1 MWKGGFLM
9 AKVWDRLMKMLARAN
24 PQDVVSLVLQG
35 TQYVSDVTN
44 EQIIRAVEAD
54 FLCNALRNEQEIV
67 VHVEFQRYHDSN
79 MSRRMWEYNIAT
91 TYLTQLPVCSFALY
105 LWKDTSIVEP
115 PFILRL
121 VDGNIIHIFY
131 YENIFLWEIPPERLQ
146 QKGLEGLLPLLPL
159 TQGAK
164 EARDKIVNDMIEG
177 LRAAGKEDI
186 LALGYAF
193 AGRVYKT
200 KDDQKWL
207 KRRFAMFEDFLEES
221 WSYQEMVQKGLDK
234 GIELGKKQ
242 GVDQGIEIGKK
253 QGIEQGIEI
262 GEKQGLE
269 RALNALRPTLIS
281 VVQARFPELTDLA
294 QQQGERFT
302 VPELLS
308 DVIDKLLKVQT
319 VEQARRILMQ
329 LDQVP
334 DTPHPDA

>member
-1 MWKGGFLM
+1 M
-9 AKVWDRLMKMLARAN
+9 AKVWDKLMKMLARAN

-54 FLCNALRNEQEIV
+54 FLCNAVRNEQEIV
-67 VHVEFQRYHDSN
+67 VH
-79 MSRRMWEYNIAT
+79 
-91 TYLTQLPVCSFALY
+91 
-105 LWKDTSIVEP
+105 
-115 PFILRL
+115 
-121 VDGNIIHIFY
+121 GNIIHIFY
-131 YENIFLWEIPPERLQ
+131 YENNFLWEIPPERLQ

-193 AGRVYKT
+193 AGRVYTT
-200 KDDQKWL
+200 KDDRKWL

-242 GVDQGIEIGKK
+242 G
-253 QGIEQGIEI
+253 IEQGIEI
-262 GEKQGLE
+262 GEKQGIE
-269 RALNALRPTLIS
+269 KGALSALRPTLVH
-281 VVQARFPELTDLA
+281 VVEARFPELTALA

-302 VPELLS
+302 VSELLS
-308 DVIDKLLKVQT
+308 DVIDKLLKAQT
-319 VEQARRILMQ
+319 LDQARRILMQ

-334 DTPHPDA
+334 NTPHPDA

>member
-1 MWKGGFLM
+1 M
-9 AKVWDRLMKMLARAN
+9 AKVWDKLMKMLARAN

-54 FLCNALRNEQEIV
+54 FLCNAVRNKQEIV
-67 VHVEFQRYHDSN
+67 VHVEFQRYHDAN

-105 LWKDTSIVEP
+105 IWKDTSIVEP

-221 WSYQEMVQKGLDK
+221 WSYQEMVQKGIDK
-234 GIELGKKQ
+234 
-242 GVDQGIEIGKK
+242 
-253 QGIEQGIEI
+253 GIEI
-262 GEKQGLE
+262 GELK
-269 RALNALRPTLIS
+269 ALRPTLVR
-281 VVQARFPELTDLA
+281 VVKVRFPELAALA
-294 QQQGERFT
+294 QQQAERFT
-302 VPELLS
+302 MPELLN
-308 DVIDKLLKVQT
+308 DVIDKLLTAQT
-319 VEQARRILMQ
+319 AERAQQILMQ

>member
-1 MWKGGFLM
+1 M

-24 PQDVVSLVLQG
+24 PQDFVSLVLQG

-67 VHVEFQRYHDSN
+67 VHVEFQRYHDAN

-105 LWKDTSIVEP
+105 IWKDTSIVEP
-115 PFILRL
+115 PFILKL

-131 YENIFLWEIPPERLQ
+131 YENIFLWEVPPEKLQ

-164 EARDKIVNDMIEG
+164 EARDKIVNDMIAG
-177 LRAAGKEDI
+177 LQAAGKEDI

-234 GIELGKKQ
+234 GIE
-242 GVDQGIEIGKK
+242 IGKK
-253 QGIEQGIEI
+253 QGIEQGIE
-262 GEKQGLE
+262 
-269 RALNALRPTLIS
+269 RALNALRPTLMS
-281 VVQARFPELTDLA
+281 VVEARFPELTALA
-294 QQQGERFT
+294 QQQGKRFT

-308 DVIDKLLKVQT
+308 DVIDKLLKAQT
-319 VEQARRILMQ
+319 GEQARQILMQ

>member
-1 MWKGGFLM
+1 M

-54 FLCNALRNEQEIV
+54 FLCNAVRNEQEIV
-67 VHVEFQRYHDSN
+67 VHVEFQRYHDAN

-105 LWKDTSIVEP
+105 LWKDTAIVEP

-121 VDGNIIHIFY
+121 NDGNVIHIFY
-131 YENIFLWEIPPERLQ
+131 YENVLLWEVPPERLQ

-159 TQGAK
+159 TKGAK
-164 EARDKIVNDMIEG
+164 QARDKIVNDMIEG

-242 GVDQGIEIGKK
+242 G
-253 QGIEQGIEI
+253 
-262 GEKQGLE
+262 LE
-269 RALNALRPTLIS
+269 RALNALRPTLVS
-281 VVQARFPELTDLA
+281 VVEARFPELTALA
-294 QQQGERFT
+294 KQQGKRFT

-308 DVIDKLLKVQT
+308 DVIDKLLKAQT
-319 VEQARRILMQ
+319 LEQARRILMQ
-329 LDQVP
+329 LEQVP
-334 DTPHPDA
+334 

>member
-1 MWKGGFLM
+1 M

-54 FLCNALRNEQEIV
+54 FLCNAVRNEQEIV
-67 VHVEFQRYHDSN
+67 VHVEFQRYHDAN

-105 LWKDTSIVEP
+105 LWKDTAIVEP

-121 VDGNIIHIFY
+121 NDGNVIHIFY
-131 YENIFLWEIPPERLQ
+131 YENVLLWEVPPERLQ

-159 TQGAK
+159 TKGAK
-164 EARDKIVNDMIEG
+164 QARDKIVNDMIEG

-242 GVDQGIEIGKK
+242 GIEIGK
-253 QGIEQGIEI
+253 
-262 GEKQGLE
+262 KQGLE
-269 RALNALRPTLIS
+269 RALNALRPTLVS
-281 VVQARFPELTDLA
+281 VVEARFPELTALA
-294 QQQGERFT
+294 KQQGKRFT

-308 DVIDKLLKVQT
+308 DVIDKLLKAQT
-319 VEQARRILMQ
+319 LEQARRILMQ

>member
-24 PQDVVSLVLQG
+24 PQDFVSLVLQG
-35 TQYVSDVTN
+35 TRYVSDVTN

-54 FLCNALRNEQEIV
+54 FLCNAVRNEQEIV
-67 VHVEFQRYHDSN
+67 VHVEFQRYHDAN
-79 MSRRMWEYNIAT
+79 MNRRMWEYNIAT
-91 TYLTQLPVCSFALY
+91 TYLTQLPVCSIALY

-121 VDGNIIHIFY
+121 DDGNIIHIFY

-164 EARDKIVNDMIEG
+164 QARDKIVNDMIEG

-193 AGRVYKT
+193 AGRVYTT

-234 GIELGKKQ
+234 GIE
-242 GVDQGIEIGKK
+242 IGKK

-269 RALNALRPTLIS
+269 RALNALRPTLLS
-281 VVQARFPELTDLA
+281 VVKARFPELTTLA

-308 DVIDKLLKVQT
+308 DVIDKLLKAQT
-319 VEQARRILMQ
+319 LEQARRILMQ

>member
-1 MWKGGFLM
+1 
-9 AKVWDRLMKMLARAN
+9 MKMLARAN
-24 PQDVVSLVLQG
+24 PQDFVSLVLQG
-35 TQYVSDVTN
+35 TRYVSDVTN

-67 VHVEFQRYHDSN
+67 VHVEFQRYHDPN

-105 LWKDTSIVEP
+105 IWKDTSIVEP

-121 VDGNIIHIFY
+121 LDGNIIHIFY

-193 AGRVYKT
+193 AGRVYTT
-200 KDDQKWL
+200 KDDKKWL

-242 GVDQGIEIGKK
+242 G
-253 QGIEQGIEI
+253 IEQGIEL
-262 GEKQGLE
+262 GEKQGIE
-269 RALNALRPTLIS
+269 KGALNALRPTLVS
-281 VVQARFPELTDLA
+281 VMEARFPELTNLA
-294 QQQGERFT
+294 QQQAERFT

-308 DVIDKLLKVQT
+308 DVIKKLLKAQT
-319 VEQARRILMQ
+319 AEQARQILMQ
-329 LDQVP
+329 LGQIP
-334 DTPHPDA
+334 DTPHPGT

>member
-1 MWKGGFLM
+1 M

-24 PQDVVSLVLQG
+24 PQDFVSLVLQG

-54 FLCNALRNEQEIV
+54 FLCNAVRNKQEIV
-67 VHVEFQRYHDSN
+67 VHVEFQRYHDAN

-105 LWKDTSIVEP
+105 IWKDTSIVEP
-115 PFILRL
+115 PFILKL

-131 YENIFLWEIPPERLQ
+131 YENIFLWEIPPEKLQ

-164 EARDKIVNDMIEG
+164 DARDKIVNDMIAG
-177 LRAAGKEDI
+177 LQAAGKEDI

-193 AGRVYKT
+193 AGRVYTT
-200 KDDQKWL
+200 KADQKWL

-221 WSYQEMVQKGLDK
+221 WSYQEMVQKGVDK
-234 GIELGKKQ
+234 GFEL
-242 GVDQGIEIGKK
+242 GKK
-253 QGIEQGIEI
+253 QGIEQG
-262 GEKQGLE
+262 
-269 RALNALRPTLIS
+269 ALNALRPTLVR
-281 VVQARFPELTDLA
+281 VVERRFPELTALV
-294 QQQGERFT
+294 QQQAEHFT
-302 VPELLS
+302 TPELLS
-308 DVIDKLLKVQT
+308 DVIDKLIT
-319 VEQARRILMQ
+319 VKTVDKARQILMQ

>member
-1 MWKGGFLM
+1 M

-24 PQDVVSLVLQG
+24 PQDIVSLVLQG

-54 FLCNALRNEQEIV
+54 FLCNAVRNEQEIV
-67 VHVEFQRYHDSN
+67 VHVEFQRYHDAN

-91 TYLTQLPVCSFALY
+91 TYLTQIPVCSFALY
-105 LWKDTSIVEP
+105 IWKDTSIVEP
-115 PFILRL
+115 PFILQL

-193 AGRVYKT
+193 AGRVYKSR
-200 KDDQKWL
+200 DDQKWL

-221 WSYQEMVQKGLDK
+221 WSYQEMVQKGLD
-234 GIELGKKQ
+234 
-242 GVDQGIEIGKK
+242 QGIEIGKK
-253 QGIEQGIEI
+253 QG
-262 GEKQGLE
+262 
-269 RALNALRPTLIS
+269 ALDALRPTLLS
-281 VVQARFPELTDLA
+281 VVKARFPELAALA

-302 VPELLS
+302 LPELLS
-308 DVIDKLLKVQT
+308 DAIDKLLKAQT
-319 VEQARRILMQ
+319 PEQARRILMQ

>member
-1 MWKGGFLM
+1 
-9 AKVWDRLMKMLARAN
+9 ML
-24 PQDVVSLVLQG
+24 
-35 TQYVSDVTN
+35 
-44 EQIIRAVEAD
+44 
-54 FLCNALRNEQEIV
+54 
-67 VHVEFQRYHDSN
+67 
-79 MSRRMWEYNIAT
+79 SRWCYKEHAT
-91 TYLTQLPVCSFALY
+91 SLPVCSFALY

-131 YENIFLWEIPPERLQ
+131 YENLFLWEIPPERLQ

-193 AGRVYKT
+193 AGRVYTT

-234 GIELGKKQ
+234 GIE
-242 GVDQGIEIGKK
+242 IGKK
-253 QGIEQGIEI
+253 QG
-262 GEKQGLE
+262 
-269 RALNALRPTLIS
+269 ALDALRPTLLS
-281 VVQARFPELTDLA
+281 VVKARFPELAALA

-308 DVIDKLLKVQT
+308 DVIDKLLKAQT
-319 VEQARRILMQ
+319 PEQARRILMQ